1 MRSTRNQE
9 EKKKKGIDSLIR
21 RRDGGL
27 WCDLQD
33 LDDDKKEKGICV
45 RAVRVYDLPTRDGR
59 PSTIEVIFHDSK
71 GTRIHARIRRPEMKK
86 FRPKIK
92 EGAVCALKNFVV
104 MRNNQDYK
112 TTNHPFTLTFYEY
125 THWKDLSAYRFPKFM
140 FNFCPFEKL
149 LEPLSQNLL
158 TDVIGK
164 VIARTG
170 IQSRFVQGVP
180 QRFIELTLEDT
191 RGQQLRCTLWG
202 DYIEKFNESVGA
214 GITNPILI
222 VQFGRPKEYMK
233 EVSISTSFHVT
244 KLILD
249 NDCEEAKEF
258 LKAFKNGDEDS
269 RSSSTF
275 TLTQSS
281 EVTEDS
287 NANLRI
293 TTIKNLL
300 TETADGY
307 YWIMAD
313 IVSVENYKD
322 WYYLA
327 CNNKTCSRKVYV
339 DGDCF
344 RCEQCEKTMTHVEY
358 RYKVTLTLM
367 DESGHATFI
376 LWDQE
381 CKEIMG
387 IPASKLR
394 DIMIERNGDDND
406 FPVELEQAVLS
417 KSGLFKTILRNA
429 TYYTRI
435 KGPRTFG
442 VLNMVTDPKTVAMYK
457 PVVKE
462 RKEMDGWSSYEF
474 EFLNKEVI
482 CSGEKGKDKK
492 DKGKQKITEVYEED
506 EMHHSLKDAGS
517 STKAKKAKLCI
528 G

>member
-1 MRSTRNQE
+1 
-9 EKKKKGIDSLIR
+9 
-21 RRDGGL
+21 
-27 WCDLQD
+27 
-33 LDDDKKEKGICV
+33 
-45 RAVRVYDLPTRDGR
+45 
-59 PSTIEVIFHDSK
+59 
-71 GTRIHARIRRPEMKK
+71 MKK
-86 FRPKIK
+86 FRAKIK
-92 EGAVCALKNFVV
+92 EGAVCALKNFIV

-112 TTNHPFTLTFYEY
+112 TTNHPFTLTFFED

-170 IQSRFVQGVP
+170 IQSRFVLGVP

-222 VQFGRPKEYMK
+222 KKCLSPPLSM
-233 EVSISTSFHVT
+233 T

-249 NDCEEAKEF
+249 NDWEEAKEF
-258 LKAFKNGDEDS
+258 MNAFKNGDEDS
-269 RSSSTF
+269 ISTSTF

-281 EVTEDS
+281 E
-287 NANLRI
+287 
-293 TTIKNLL
+293 
-300 TETADGY
+300 DGY

-327 CNNKTCSRKVYV
+327 CNNKTCIRKVYV

-344 RCEQCEKTMTHVEY
+344 RCEQCAKTMTFVEY
-358 RYKVTLTLM
+358 RYKVTVTLM

-376 LWDQE
+376 LWDRE

-387 IPASKLR
+387 IPASRLR

-417 KSGLFKTILRNA
+417 KSGLFKTVLRNA

-442 VLNMVTDPKTVAMYK
+442 VLNMVTDPKTIAMYK
-457 PVVKE
+457 PAVKE

-482 CSGEKGKDKK
+482 CSGEKGKDMNE
-492 DKGKQKITEVYEED
+492 KGKQKITEVYEED
-506 EMHHSLKDAGS
+506 EMHHSLKDSGS